1 MAVFASES
9 AGPTVRNR
17 GSFASAMPVI
27 SFALS
32 MLDDVSPGQVLGRYE
47 LLVPVAKG
55 GMASVWA
62 ARLKGTRGFQKL
74 VAIKTMLPGLV
85 DDPSFERMFL
95 DEATL
100 ASQVR
105 HPHVIE
111 IMDLGEQ
118 DRILYLVMEWV
129 SGEALSIIMKYAATR
144 GGIPLPIAVH
154 IATQACRGL
163 HAAHELR
170 EENGVLVGLVHRD
183 VSPQNVLVTYDG
195 VVKVVDFG
203 VAKATAR
210 LDTVTEAGQL
220 KGKIAYMSPEQLR
233 GEKIDRRTD
242 VFAMGILLYM
252 MTTGKH
258 PFRGDDQAQTIAR
271 ISSDEPAILPSTL
284 IPGYPPG
291 LEACVMQALAKDS
304 AKRYPS
310 ANDMLIGLT
319 RALPSAMRESTD
331 EEVSEFIRRLLP
343 DRLERQRQA
352 IKQALEAA
360 DRREMA
366 KSAPQ
371 LNLPETVSDEP
382 ATVLEGIGREM
393 TPSAD
398 GRSLPGASST
408 EPPPSIIRAEK
419 ARRRNLLLAASGAIL
434 LVGAGVGF
442 AFGRDEGPRSSG
454 SGAEAPS
461 AIAAPTLTVKEPTVT
476 LTPSASASATESL
489 PVEPAPSASP
499 SAAPS
504 ATAAPTP
511 PKPGPVRR
519 TTVVAPPKP
528 SASGRNGPFVSPIRN
543 PGF

>member
-1 MAVFASES
+1 MGSIASD
-9 AGPTVRNR
+9 V
-17 GSFASAMPVI
+17 PVI
-27 SFALS
+27 SLALS
-32 MLDDVSPGQVLGRYE
+32 IMLDDVSPGQVLGRYE
-47 LLVPVAKG
+47 LLMPVARG

-62 ARLKGTRGFQKL
+62 ARLKGTRGFQKI

-95 DEATL
+95 DEASL

-129 SGEALSIIMKYAATR
+129 SGEALSVIMKYAATR

-154 IATQACRGL
+154 IATQTCRGL

-170 EENGVLVGLVHRD
+170 EPDGVLVGLVHRD

-210 LDTVTEAGQL
+210 LDTQTEAGQL

-284 IPGYPPG
+284 VPGYPPG
-291 LEACVMQALAKDS
+291 LEACVMQALAKDP

-310 ANDMLIGLT
+310 ANDMLLGLT
-319 RALPSAMRESTD
+319 RALPSSMRESTD

-343 DRLERQRQA
+343 DRLERQKQA
-352 IKQALEAA
+352 IKQALEQA
-360 DRREMA
+360 DRRDMVRPA
-366 KSAPQ
+366 AP
-371 LNLPETVSDEP
+371 LHEVSTDEP
-382 ATVLEGIGREM
+382 ATVLEGLAPEM

-408 EPPPSIIRAEK
+408 EPPPSFARAE
-419 ARRRNLLLAASGAIL
+419 AQRRRNLLYVAFAGA
-434 LVGAGVGF
+434 LVVVAVLSF
-442 AFGRDEGPRSSG
+442 AFGVERRSRRSAAV
-454 SGAEAPS
+454 SPDATPPPPAVVVRTDPVVTSAP
-461 AIAAPTLTVKEPTVT
+461 
-476 LTPSASASATESL
+476 
-489 PVEPAPSASP
+489 EPAPPPEPPASV
-499 SAAPS
+499 
-504 ATAAPTP
+504 TAAPVVSATPTP
-511 PKPGPVRR
+511 PAVSTASTRR
-519 TTVVAPPKP
+519 AASKP
-528 SASGRNGPFVSPIRN
+528 SAKPVPSAPPREGPFVSPIRT

>member
-1 MAVFASES
+1 
-9 AGPTVRNR
+9 
-17 GSFASAMPVI
+17 MPVI

-32 MLDDVSPGQVLGRYE
+32 IMLDDVSPGQVLGRYE
-47 LLVPVAKG
+47 LLMPVARG

-95 DEATL
+95 DEASL

-154 IATQACRGL
+154 IATQTCRGL

-210 LDTVTEAGQL
+210 LDTQTEAGQL

-258 PFRGDDQAQTIAR
+258 PFRGEDQAQTIAR
-271 ISSDEPAILPSTL
+271 ISSDEPAILPSVL
-284 IPGYPPG
+284 VPGYPAG
-291 LEACVMQALAKDS
+291 LEACVMQALAKDA

-310 ANDMLIGLT
+310 ANDMLLGLT

-343 DRLERQRQA
+343 DRLERQKQA

-360 DRREMA
+360 DRREMTR
-366 KSAPQ
+366 SAPQ
-371 LNLPETVSDEP
+371 LNVADPSDEP

-408 EPPPSIIRAEK
+408 EPPPSFAKVER
-419 ARRRNLLLAASGAIL
+419 ARRRNLLVAAFSIILAIG
-434 LVGAGVGF
+434 GVLGF
-442 AFGRDEGPRSSG
+442 AFGRDERPSR
-454 SGAEAPS
+454 AAAVAPLP
-461 AIAAPTLTVKEPTVT
+461 APTPTSAPPVAEVKPPEPAAVPES
-476 LTPSASASATESL
+476 LPQEPAAASASA
-489 PVEPAPSASP
+489 
-499 SAAPS
+499 
-504 ATAAPTP
+504 APTRP
-511 PKPGPVRR
+511 PGGKRTGTTPSKPPAATS
-519 TTVVAPPKP
+519 TTKPPGK
-528 SASGRNGPFVSPIRN
+528 GPFVSPIRN

>member
-1 MAVFASES
+1 MRHLSIA
-9 AGPTVRNR
+9 R
-17 GSFASAMPVI
+17 AMPVI
-27 SFALS
+27 SFAGS
-32 MLDDVSPGQVLGRYE
+32 NMLDDVSPGQVLGRYE
-47 LLVPVAKG
+47 LLMPVARG

-62 ARLKGTRGFQKL
+62 ARLKGSRGFQKL
-74 VAIKTMLPGLV
+74 VAIKTMLPGLI

-95 DEATL
+95 DEASL

-129 SGEALSIIMKYAATR
+129 NGEALSIIMKYAAIR

-183 VSPQNVLVTYDG
+183 VSPQNVLVTFDG
-195 VVKVVDFG
+195 VVKIVDFG

-210 LDTVTEAGQL
+210 LDTQTEAGQL

-271 ISSDEPAILPSTL
+271 ISSDEPAILPGSLVT
-284 IPGYPPG
+284 GYPAG
-291 LEACVMQALAKDS
+291 LEAVVMQALAKDS

-310 ANDMLIGLT
+310 ANDMLLGLT

-331 EEVSEFIRRLLP
+331 EEVAEFMRRLLP
-343 DRLERQRQA
+343 DRVERQRQA

-360 DRREMA
+360 DRREMS
-366 KSAPQ
+366 KSAP
-371 LNLPETVSDEP
+371 NLHMPAEASDEP

-408 EPPPSIIRAEK
+408 EPPPSFARAERS
-419 ARRRNLLLAASGAIL
+419 RRRNLVLVASSV
-434 LVGAGVGF
+434 LVLGLGLGF
-442 AFGRDEGPRSSG
+442 AFGRDEGQQNATAASPVPPSPEPPPAPKAAQSSEPSVVPSVLPPPIPEQKVPAAGVPSAKATTTPSAKAATTPRQAGGKRSSV
-454 SGAEAPS
+454 AKP
-461 AIAAPTLTVKEPTVT
+461 V
-476 LTPSASASATESL
+476 PSASASGNQL
-489 PVEPAPSASP
+489 
-499 SAAPS
+499 
-504 ATAAPTP
+504 
-511 PKPGPVRR
+511 
-519 TTVVAPPKP
+519 
-528 SASGRNGPFVSPIRN
+528 FVSPIRT

>member
-1 MAVFASES
+1 MRAFAKR
-9 AGPTVRNR
+9 V
-17 GSFASAMPVI
+17 PVI
-27 SFALS
+27 SFVLS
-32 MLDDVSPGQVLGRYE
+32 LMLDDVSPGQVLGRYE
-47 LLVPVAKG
+47 LLMPVARG

-95 DEATL
+95 DEASL

-154 IATQACRGL
+154 IATQTCRGL

-170 EENGVLVGLVHRD
+170 DPDGVLVGLVHRD

-210 LDTVTEAGQL
+210 LDTQTEAGQL

-258 PFRGDDQAQTIAR
+258 PFRGEDQAQTITR
-271 ISSDEPAILPSTL
+271 ISSDEPAILPSAL
-284 IPGYPPG
+284 VPSYPAG
-291 LEACVMQALAKDS
+291 LEAVVMQALAKDP

-310 ANDMLIGLT
+310 ANDMLIGLQ
-319 RALPSAMRESTD
+319 RALPTAMRESTD
-331 EEVSEFIRRLLP
+331 EEVSEFIRRLVP
-343 DRLERQRQA
+343 DRLERQKQA
-352 IKQALEAA
+352 IKQSLEQA
-360 DRREMA
+360 DRREMSR
-366 KSAPQ
+366 SAPQ
-371 LNLPETVSDEP
+371 LQLNEGGGDEA

-408 EPPPSIIRAEK
+408 EPPPSFGGTRS
-419 ARRRNLLLAASGAIL
+419 RNLFLYVGFGAALVVVALLS
-434 LVGAGVGF
+434 F
-442 AFGRDEGPRSSG
+442 AFGRDRQ
-454 SGAEAPS
+454 
-461 AIAAPTLTVKEPTVT
+461 
-476 LTPSASASATESL
+476 
-489 PVEPAPSASP
+489 EPAVAVASKREAQQRDDDQRRP
-499 SAAPS
+499 EADVQKEVAA
-504 ATAAPTP
+504 ARAAE
-511 PKPGPVRR
+511 
-519 TTVVAPPKP
+519 
-528 SASGRNGPFVSPIRN
+528 
-543 PGF
+543 

>member
-1 MAVFASES
+1 
-9 AGPTVRNR
+9 
-17 GSFASAMPVI
+17 MPVI

-32 MLDDVSPGQVLGRYE
+32 LMLDDVSPGQVLGRYE
-47 LLVPVAKG
+47 LLMPVARG

-95 DEATL
+95 DEASL

-154 IATQACRGL
+154 IATQTCRGL

-170 EENGVLVGLVHRD
+170 EGDGVLVGLVHRD

-210 LDTVTEAGQL
+210 LDTQTEAGQL

-271 ISSDEPAILPSTL
+271 ISSDEPAILPSVL
-284 IPGYPPG
+284 VPGYPAG

-310 ANDMLIGLT
+310 ANDMLLGLT

-343 DRLERQRQA
+343 DRLERQKQA
-352 IKQALEAA
+352 IKQALEQA
-360 DRREMA
+360 DRREMSR
-366 KSAPQ
+366 SAPQ
-371 LNLPETVSDEP
+371 LQLPESSTDEA

-408 EPPPSIIRAEK
+408 EPPPSFARPGAQ
-419 ARRRNLLLAASGAIL
+419 RRRNLLYLAFGGIL
-434 LVGAGVGF
+434 LIGAALGF
-442 AFGRDEGPRSSG
+442 AFGNNNDNGRP
-454 SGAEAPS
+454 AAAVTPITPPPVVVPS
-461 AIAAPTLTVKEPTVT
+461 NVETPAPTP
-476 LTPSASASATESL
+476 TPSPTGVSASDL
-489 PVEPAPSASP
+489 PIEEAPAPSS
-499 SAAPS
+499 S
-504 ATAAPTP
+504 APTTP
-511 PKPGPVRR
+511 RPGGGKRSPGA
-519 TTVVAPPKP
+519 TTAKP
-528 SASGRNGPFVSPIRN
+528 SQSGTPRKSPFVSPIRN

>member
-1 MAVFASES
+1 
-9 AGPTVRNR
+9 
-17 GSFASAMPVI
+17 
-27 SFALS
+27 

-47 LLVPVAKG
+47 LLMPVAKG

-111 IMDLGEQ
+111 ILDLGEQ

-195 VVKVVDFG
+195 VVKIVDFG

-271 ISSDEPAILPSTL
+271 ISAEEAAILPSAL
-284 IPGYPPG
+284 VPGYPPG
-291 LEACVMQALAKDS
+291 LEAVVMQALAKDP

-319 RALPSAMRESTD
+319 RALPAAMRESTD

-343 DRLERQRQA
+343 DRLERQKQA
-352 IKQALEAA
+352 IKQALEQA
-360 DRREMA
+360 DRREM
-366 KSAPQ
+366 SRSTPQ
-371 LNLPETVSDEP
+371 LHLPETPADEP

-408 EPPPSIIRAEK
+408 DPPPSLERAE
-419 ARRRNLLLAASGAIL
+419 AQRRRNLLVIAFGAIL
-434 LVGAGVGF
+434 LFGAGLGF
-442 AFGRDEGPRSSG
+442 AFGRDDGKPSAAGPLITVAPAAAPPVAAPPVSEP
-454 SGAEAPS
+454 AVAPS
-461 AIAAPTLTVKEPTVT
+461 
-476 LTPSASASATESL
+476 PSASAASTSPAVPSAL
-489 PVEPAPSASP
+489 PDEPSPAAPSASSTRSAP
-499 SAAPS
+499 TKRPTGAAPRAS
-504 ATAAPTP
+504 GASS
-511 PKPGPVRR
+511 
-519 TTVVAPPKP
+519 APP
-528 SASGRNGPFVSPIRN
+528 RQEPFVSPIRN

>member
-1 MAVFASES
+1 
-9 AGPTVRNR
+9 
-17 GSFASAMPVI
+17 MPVI

-32 MLDDVSPGQVLGRYE
+32 IMLDDVSPGQVLGRYE
-47 LLVPVAKG
+47 LLMPVARG

-62 ARLKGTRGFQKL
+62 ARLKGSRGFQKL

-95 DEATL
+95 DEASL

-144 GGIPLPIAVH
+144 GGIPIPIAVH
-154 IATQACRGL
+154 IATQTCRGL

-183 VSPQNVLVTYDG
+183 VSPQNVLVTFDG

-210 LDTVTEAGQL
+210 LDTQTEAGQL

-271 ISSDEPAILPSTL
+271 ISSDEPAILPSVL
-284 IPGYPPG
+284 VPGYPAG
-291 LEACVMQALAKDS
+291 LEACVMQALAKDP

-310 ANDMLIGLT
+310 ANDMLLGLT

-352 IKQALEAA
+352 IKQALEQA
-360 DRREMA
+360 DRREM
-366 KSAPQ
+366 SRSTPQ
-371 LNLPETVSDEP
+371 LQLPEAPTDEA
-382 ATVLEGIGREM
+382 ATVLDGIGREM

-408 EPPPSIIRAEK
+408 EPPPSF
-419 ARRRNLLLAASGAIL
+419 ARSKGPPRNLLYLASGVIL
-434 LVGAGVGF
+434 LVGAGLGF
-442 AFGRDEGPRSSG
+442 AFGRDERRPPVAAVAPPTATPTPTPRPAETAAPIAPTSLPVEPPQ
-454 SGAEAPS
+454 AEAPVP
-461 AIAAPTLTVKEPTVT
+461 A
-476 LTPSASASATESL
+476 PSASASSS
-489 PVEPAPSASP
+489 PVPSVRP
-499 SAAPS
+499 LGGKRPPP
-504 ATAAPTP
+504 ATAPKSSAP
-511 PKPGPVRR
+511 RE
-519 TTVVAPPKP
+519 
-528 SASGRNGPFVSPIRN
+528 GPFVSPIRN

>member
-1 MAVFASES
+1 
-9 AGPTVRNR
+9 
-17 GSFASAMPVI
+17 
-27 SFALS
+27 

-47 LLVPVAKG
+47 LLLPIAKG

-95 DEATL
+95 DEASL

-154 IATQACRGL
+154 IATQTCRGL

-170 EENGVLVGLVHRD
+170 EADGVLVGLVHRD

-195 VVKVVDFG
+195 VVKV
-203 VAKATAR
+203 TAR
-210 LDTVTEAGQL
+210 LDTQTEAGQL

-284 IPGYPPG
+284 VPGYPPG
-291 LEACVMQALAKDS
+291 LEACVMQALAKDA

-310 ANDMLIGLT
+310 ANDMLLGLT

-343 DRLERQRQA
+343 DRLERQKQA
-352 IKQALEAA
+352 IKQALEQA
-360 DRREMA
+360 DRRDTVRP
-366 KSAPQ
+366 APA
-371 LNLPETVSDEP
+371 LHEVSTDEP
-382 ATVLEGIGREM
+382 ATVLEGLAPEM

-408 EPPPSIIRAEK
+408 EPPPSFIAVEAR
-419 ARRRNLLLAASGAIL
+419 RRRNLMYVAFAGSLIVVALLS
-434 LVGAGVGF
+434 F
-442 AFGRDEGPRSSG
+442 AFGRDRQPSRAAAVAPLTPPAPIAIVRSEPTIPSP
-454 SGAEAPS
+454 APNNDVS
-461 AIAAPTLTVKEPTVT
+461 TEIASDAVAPASSLSAAPTLPRE
-476 LTPSASASATESL
+476 
-489 PVEPAPSASP
+489 
-499 SAAPS
+499 
-504 ATAAPTP
+504 
-511 PKPGPVRR
+511 
-519 TTVVAPPKP
+519 
-528 SASGRNGPFVSPIRN
+528 GPFVSPIRT

>member
-1 MAVFASES
+1 VRLRDRPLGQKAQ
-9 AGPTVRNR
+9 AGQR
-17 GSFASAMPVI
+17 SIAKAMPVI

-32 MLDDVSPGQVLGRYE
+32 IMLDDVSPGQVLGRYE
-47 LLVPVAKG
+47 LLMPVARG

-95 DEATL
+95 DEASL

-154 IATQACRGL
+154 IATQTCRGL

-170 EENGVLVGLVHRD
+170 DSDGVLVGLVHRD

-210 LDTVTEAGQL
+210 LDTQTEAGQL

-242 VFAMGILLYM
+242 VFALGILLYM

-258 PFRGDDQAQTIAR
+258 PFRGEDQAQTIAR

-284 IPGYPPG
+284 LPGYPPG

-343 DRLERQRQA
+343 DRLERQKQA
-352 IKQALEAA
+352 IKQALEQA
-360 DRREMA
+360 DRREM
-366 KSAPQ
+366 SRSTPH
-371 LNLPETVSDEP
+371 LNLSDGPGEEA
-382 ATVLEGIGREM
+382 ATVLEGIGREI

-398 GRSLPGASST
+398 GHSLPGASSS
-408 EPPPSIIRAEK
+408 EPPPSFARPS
-419 ARRRNLLLAASGAIL
+419 RRRNLVLAFGVILAVGLAAGF
-434 LVGAGVGF
+434 LVGHDD
-442 AFGRDEGPRSSG
+442 RPRQPP
-454 SGAEAPS
+454 AAAIQPPAATPKVEAPPAS
-461 AIAAPTLTVKEPTVT
+461 TPLPSGTAVSEPPTEPT
-476 LTPSASASATESL
+476 
-489 PVEPAPSASP
+489 PAPSASAAARPAARPAGGRRSP
-499 SAAPS
+499 S
-504 ATAAPTP
+504 T
-511 PKPGPVRR
+511 
-519 TTVVAPPKP
+519 VAPAKP
-528 SASGRNGPFVSPIRN
+528 ATSTEPGEGPFVSPIRN

>member
-1 MAVFASES
+1 
-9 AGPTVRNR
+9 
-17 GSFASAMPVI
+17 MPVI

-32 MLDDVSPGQVLGRYE
+32 IMLDDVSPGQVLGRYE
-47 LLVPVAKG
+47 LLMPVAKG

-95 DEATL
+95 DEGNL

-111 IMDLGEQ
+111 ILDLGEQ

-170 EENGVLVGLVHRD
+170 DENGVLVGLVHRD
-183 VSPQNVLVTYDG
+183 VSPQNVLVSYDG

-284 IPGYPPG
+284 VPGYPAG
-291 LEACVMQALAKDS
+291 LEACLMQALAKDS

-343 DRLERQRQA
+343 DRLERQKQA
-352 IKQALEAA
+352 IKQANEQA
-360 DRREMA
+360 DRREMSR
-366 KSAPQ
+366 SAPQ
-371 LNLPETVSDEP
+371 LNLPDSVSDEP

-408 EPPPSIIRAEK
+408 EPPPSFARVEAQ
-419 ARRRNLLLAASGAIL
+419 RRRNLLFVAFAGF
-434 LVGAGVGF
+434 LVLAGVVGF
-442 AFGRDEGPRSSG
+442 MFGRDRSPVR
-454 SGAEAPS
+454 AAAVAPPPPVVVQS
-461 AIAAPTLTVKEPTVT
+461 AVQPTVT
-476 LTPSASASATESL
+476 PPAP
-489 PVEPAPSASP
+489 PVEATPVAVP
-499 SAAPS
+499 
-504 ATAAPTP
+504 ATAEP
-511 PKPGPVRR
+511 PPVTSAMPVIRPAGGRR
-519 TTVVAPPKP
+519 TTPTTTSAKPATSAPPRK
-528 SASGRNGPFVSPIRN
+528 GPFVSPIRN

>member
-1 MAVFASES
+1 
-9 AGPTVRNR
+9 
-17 GSFASAMPVI
+17 
-27 SFALS
+27 

-47 LLVPVAKG
+47 LLMPVARG

-62 ARLKGTRGFQKL
+62 ARLKGSRGFQKL

-85 DDPSFERMFL
+85 DDPSFEKMFL
-95 DEATL
+95 DEASL

-129 SGEALSIIMKYAATR
+129 SGEALSIVMKYAAIR

-154 IATQACRGL
+154 VATQACRGL

-170 EENGVLVGLVHRD
+170 DEHGVLVGLVHRD

-195 VVKVVDFG
+195 VVKIVDFG

-210 LDTVTEAGQL
+210 LDTQTEAGQL

-258 PFRGDDQAQTIAR
+258 PFRGDDQARTIAR
-271 ISSDEPAILPSTL
+271 ISSDEPAILPGSL
-284 IPGYPPG
+284 VPGYPVG
-291 LEACVMQALAKDS
+291 LEAVVMQALAKDS

-310 ANDMLIGLT
+310 ANDMLLGLT

-331 EEVSEFIRRLLP
+331 EEVAEFLRRLVP
-343 DRLERQRQA
+343 DRVERQKQA

-360 DRREMA
+360 DRREMS
-366 KSAPQ
+366 KSSPNLRLPPQ
-371 LNLPETVSDEP
+371 ASDEP

-408 EPPPSIIRAEK
+408 EPPPSFARAE
-419 ARRRNLLLAASGAIL
+419 RTRIRNLLLGAAVGIL
-434 LVGAGVGF
+434 ALGLGLGF
-442 AFGRDEGPRSSG
+442 IFGRDEGPAGVAAAASPVLTLPS
-454 SGAEAPS
+454 AEATPATTSAPATLAPS
-461 AIAAPTLTVKEPTVT
+461 GVSPEALPQEP
-476 LTPSASASATESL
+476 
-489 PVEPAPSASP
+489 EPAPSAS
-499 SAAPS
+499 
-504 ATAAPTP
+504 
-511 PKPGPVRR
+511 
-519 TTVVAPPKP
+519 APPAGAPRPAGGKRTAVKP
-528 SASGRNGPFVSPIRN
+528 APGKEKDAFVSPIRN

>member
-1 MAVFASES
+1 
-9 AGPTVRNR
+9 
-17 GSFASAMPVI
+17 
-27 SFALS
+27 
-32 MLDDVSPGQVLGRYE
+32 
-47 LLVPVAKG
+47 
-55 GMASVWA
+55 
-62 ARLKGTRGFQKL
+62 
-74 VAIKTMLPGLV
+74 
-85 DDPSFERMFL
+85 
-95 DEATL
+95 
-100 ASQVR
+100 
-105 HPHVIE
+105 
-111 IMDLGEQ
+111 
-118 DRILYLVMEWV
+118 
-129 SGEALSIIMKYAATR
+129 
-144 GGIPLPIAVH
+144 
-154 IATQACRGL
+154 L

-170 EENGVLVGLVHRD
+170 DENGVLVGLVHRD
-183 VSPQNVLVTYDG
+183 VSPQNVLVSYDG

-284 IPGYPPG
+284 VPGYPAG
-291 LEACVMQALAKDS
+291 LEACLMQALAKDS

-343 DRLERQRQA
+343 DRLERQKQA
-352 IKQALEAA
+352 IKQANEQA
-360 DRREMA
+360 DRREMSR
-366 KSAPQ
+366 SAPQ
-371 LNLPETVSDEP
+371 LNLPESVSDEP

-408 EPPPSIIRAEK
+408 DPPPSFARVEAQ
-419 ARRRNLLLAASGAIL
+419 RRRNLLFVAFAGFLVLAG
-434 LVGAGVGF
+434 GVGF
-442 AFGRDEGPRSSG
+442 MFGRDRSPVR
-454 SGAEAPS
+454 AAAVAPLPS
-461 AIAAPTLTVKEPTVT
+461 PTVVH
-476 LTPSASASATESL
+476 
-489 PVEPAPSASP
+489 PVEQPNITPPAPPVEATP
-499 SAAPS
+499 VAVP
-504 ATAAPTP
+504 ATAEPPPVASTTP
-511 PKPGPVRR
+511 VTRPAGGRR
-519 TTVVAPPKP
+519 TTPTTTSAKPATSAPPRK
-528 SASGRNGPFVSPIRN
+528 GPFVSPIRN

>member
-1 MAVFASES
+1 
-9 AGPTVRNR
+9 
-17 GSFASAMPVI
+17 
-27 SFALS
+27 

-47 LLVPVAKG
+47 LLMPVARG

-95 DEATL
+95 DEAGL

-111 IMDLGEQ
+111 ILDLGEQ

-154 IATQACRGL
+154 IATQTCRGL

-170 EENGVLVGLVHRD
+170 DERNGDLVGLVHRD
-183 VSPQNVLVTYDG
+183 ISPQNVLVTYDG

-210 LDTVTEAGQL
+210 IDTQTEAGQL

-233 GEKIDRRTD
+233 GDKIDRRTD

-258 PFRGDDQAQTIAR
+258 PFRGDDQGQTIAR
-271 ISSDEPAILPSTL
+271 ISSDDPALLPSQL
-284 IPGYPPG
+284 VPAYPPA
-291 LEACVMQALAKDS
+291 LEACVMQALAKDP

-310 ANDMLIGLT
+310 ANDMLLGLT
-319 RALPSAMRESTD
+319 RALPGPLRESTD
-331 EEVSEFIRRLLP
+331 EEVSDFIRRLLP
-343 DRLERQRQA
+343 DRLERQKQA
-352 IKQALEAA
+352 IKQAMETA
-360 DRREMA
+360 DQRGMA
-366 KSAPQ
+366 RSAPPMS
-371 LNLPETVSDEP
+371 LPEGSDEP
-382 ATVLEGIGREM
+382 ATVLEGIGREV

-398 GRSLPGASST
+398 GRSLPGASAS
-408 EPPPSIIRAEK
+408 EPPPSFSEVES
-419 ARRRNLLLAASGAIL
+419 ARRRNLLVIAAGLTLALGTL
-434 LVGAGVGF
+434 LGF
-442 AFGRDEGPRSSG
+442 ALGRDEGAQRPPAAGAQPAATPAQASLPPPITPSSLSTDAQTPAISEDFGASESPAQGPSSASSTDASPRPEASSPAPSTPPSRPGGGRRSGASG
-454 SGAEAPS
+454 SGR
-461 AIAAPTLTVKEPTVT
+461 
-476 LTPSASASATESL
+476 
-489 PVEPAPSASP
+489 P

-504 ATAAPTP
+504 AASAVPSTTKSPPTE
-511 PKPGPVRR
+511 
-519 TTVVAPPKP
+519 
-528 SASGRNGPFVSPIRN
+528 GPFVSPIRN

>member
-1 MAVFASES
+1 
-9 AGPTVRNR
+9 
-17 GSFASAMPVI
+17 
-27 SFALS
+27 

-47 LLVPVAKG
+47 LLMPVARG

-95 DEATL
+95 DEASL

-154 IATQACRGL
+154 IATQTCRGL

-170 EENGVLVGLVHRD
+170 DSDGVLVGLVHRD

-210 LDTVTEAGQL
+210 LDTQTEAGQL

-271 ISSDEPAILPSTL
+271 ISSDEPAILPSVL
-284 IPGYPPG
+284 VPGYPVG

-310 ANDMLIGLT
+310 ANDMLLGLT
-319 RALPSAMRESTD
+319 RALPAAMRESTD

-343 DRLERQRQA
+343 DRLERQKQA
-352 IKQALEAA
+352 IKQALEQA
-360 DRREMA
+360 DRREMSR
-366 KSAPQ
+366 SAPQ
-371 LNLPETVSDEP
+371 LMPESSTDEA
-382 ATVLEGIGREM
+382 ATVLEGIGREI

-408 EPPPSIIRAEK
+408 EPPISFARQESQ
-419 ARRRNLLLAASGAIL
+419 RRRSLMYVAFGIIL
-434 LVGAGVGF
+434 MVGAGLGF
-442 AFGRDEGPRSSG
+442 AFGNNESRRPAAAVAPLPLPTPLPTPLPQLETPIPAVTPPVSPISDLPPE
-454 SGAEAPS
+454 EA
-461 AIAAPTLTVKEPTVT
+461 
-476 LTPSASASATESL
+476 
-489 PVEPAPSASP
+489 PAPSASVP
-499 SAAPS
+499 PPRP
-504 ATAAPTP
+504 TGGKRITAPTT
-511 PKPGPVRR
+511 KPI
-519 TTVVAPPKP
+519 P
-528 SASGRNGPFVSPIRN
+528 SVTPREGPFVSPIRN

>member
-1 MAVFASES
+1 
-9 AGPTVRNR
+9 
-17 GSFASAMPVI
+17 
-27 SFALS
+27 

-47 LLVPVAKG
+47 LLMPVARG

-62 ARLKGTRGFQKL
+62 ARLRGTRGFQKL
-74 VAIKTMLPGLV
+74 VAIKTMLPGLI

-95 DEATL
+95 DEASL

-111 IMDLGEQ
+111 ILDLGEQ

-154 IATQACRGL
+154 IATQTCRGL

-170 EENGVLVGLVHRD
+170 ESDGVLVGLVHRD

-210 LDTVTEAGQL
+210 LDTQTEAGQL

-271 ISSDEPAILPSTL
+271 ISSDEPAILPSAL
-284 IPGYPPG
+284 VPGYPAG

-310 ANDMLIGLT
+310 ANDMLLGLT

-331 EEVSEFIRRLLP
+331 EEVSEFIRRLVP
-343 DRLERQRQA
+343 DRLERQKQA
-352 IKQALEAA
+352 IKQALEQA
-360 DRREMA
+360 DRREMSR
-366 KSAPQ
+366 SAPQ
-371 LNLPETVSDEP
+371 LQLPESTTDEA

-408 EPPPSIIRAEK
+408 EPPPSFARQESQ
-419 ARRRNLLLAASGAIL
+419 RRRNLLYVAFGIIL
-434 LVGAGVGF
+434 LIGAGLGF
-442 AFGRDEGPRSSG
+442 AFGNNESRRPEAA
-454 SGAEAPS
+454 AEVLPLPAPTPAPAEMPTPAVTLPS
-461 AIAAPTLTVKEPTVT
+461 APVT
-476 LTPSASASATESL
+476 EVPPGDA
-489 PVEPAPSASP
+489 PAPSASATPTRP
-499 SAAPS
+499 SAA
-504 ATAAPTP
+504 
-511 PKPGPVRR
+511 RR
-519 TTVVAPPKP
+519 TSASTAKP
-528 SASGRNGPFVSPIRN
+528 SPSSSGTPRKDPFVSPIRN

>member
-1 MAVFASES
+1 
-9 AGPTVRNR
+9 
-17 GSFASAMPVI
+17 MPVI

-32 MLDDVSPGQVLGRYE
+32 IMLDDVSPGQVLGRYE
-47 LLVPVAKG
+47 LLMPVARG

-95 DEATL
+95 DEASL

-154 IATQACRGL
+154 IATQTCRGL

-210 LDTVTEAGQL
+210 LDTQTEAGQL

-258 PFRGDDQAQTIAR
+258 PFRGEDQAQTIAR
-271 ISSDEPAILPSTL
+271 ISSDEPAILPSVL
-284 IPGYPPG
+284 VPGYPAG
-291 LEACVMQALAKDS
+291 LEACVMQALAKDA

-310 ANDMLIGLT
+310 ANDMLLGLT

-343 DRLERQRQA
+343 DRLERQKQA

-360 DRREMA
+360 DRRETSR
-366 KSAPQ
+366 SAPQ
-371 LNLPETVSDEP
+371 LNVAEASDEP

-408 EPPPSIIRAEK
+408 DPPPSFEK
-419 ARRRNLLLAASGAIL
+419 SEQARRRNLLVAAFGIIL
-434 LVGAGVGF
+434 GIGGVLGF
-442 AFGRDEGPRSSG
+442 AFGRDERPRSSAAG
-454 SGAEAPS
+454 SPLPTPS
-461 AIAAPTLTVKEPTVT
+461 PTTPAVVQPPASSPPATPESLPPEPPA
-476 LTPSASASATESL
+476 PSASASAS
-489 PVEPAPSASP
+489 
-499 SAAPS
+499 
-504 ATAAPTP
+504 
-511 PKPGPVRR
+511 
-519 TTVVAPPKP
+519 VAPPRPTPSKRPSGVTPSKTPSTATSAKP
-528 SASGRNGPFVSPIRN
+528 AGKGPFVSPIRN